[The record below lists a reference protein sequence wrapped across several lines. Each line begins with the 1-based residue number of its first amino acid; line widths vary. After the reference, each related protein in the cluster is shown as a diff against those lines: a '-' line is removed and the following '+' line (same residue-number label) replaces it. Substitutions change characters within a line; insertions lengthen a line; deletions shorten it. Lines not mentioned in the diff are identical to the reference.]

1 METKD
6 IKNAITEL
14 TSLYDSLNKSWQ
26 DDKCFTDTYQ
36 VFRQEDYK
44 KLYDKLKSTNV
55 KNIMLSIL
63 SNSLNEKHLILHFRV

>member
-6 IKNAITEL
+6 IKNTITEL

-44 KLYDKLKSTNV
+44 KLYDKLKKYECKKYNAEY
-55 KNIMLSIL
+55 II
-63 SNSLNEKHLILHFRV
+63 